1 MNIKNLK
8 PDLFDDG
15 IPTMVEGCDK
25 FEHKTRL
32 KPAYEKPG
40 LVAQVVF
47 VNENGDVERCIICGY
62 QERCYIDEFKFEI
75 KVKQEEKFEQFS
87 VNSQRGELPPSHPRP
102 PEDELKEFRKYI
114 ATHTWKASKTMNNFC
129 PHEYIINYPCW
140 KKKED
145 GRCSGFCTSCKKERE
160 AFEHWA
166 LFIRKY
172 GERQKMLKTV
182 YTVFCVDKHQ
192 YWTMGD
198 PMNTTWVLNRGL
210 IDDPNRVPK
219 VYWLDRV

>member
-1 MNIKNLK
+1 MNIKELEA
-8 PDLFDDG
+8 DLFTKTVDTSVIKNG
-15 IPTMVEGCDK
+15 ENISHKEMKVYVELGEVQQQFVFIDANN
-25 FEHKTRL
+25 EI
-32 KPAYEKPG
+32 EKI
-40 LVAQVVF
+40 LIF
-47 VNENGDVERCIICGY
+47 YSENGYSFIKEIVLKEKEDV
-62 QERCYIDEFKFEI
+62 I
-75 KVKQEEKFEQFS
+75 KLSNPQGK
-87 VNSQRGELPPSHPRP
+87 LPPSHPRP
-102 PEDELKEFRKYI
+102 SEDELKEFRKYI

-182 YTVFCVDKHQ
+182 YTVFCIDDRQ

-219 VYWLDRV
+219 IYWLDRI